1 MAQYREQRTI
11 TGDFMRVNIFPTH
24 TYNYGRKK
32 KVKPTGAAQEK
43 LNRVRRERLLCEL
56 VNLNF
61 TKKDIQVK
69 LDYSEFRKKN
79 SRNPEPDEVT
89 RLIRNFIRRLKRL
102 YAALGIELKYVY
114 CSEVGARGHLSHHH
128 LIISAGATLE
138 QIKAL
143 WGDGGVWIRRL
154 YFDRKGA
161 YDLASYFV
169 KSRYTYRSYS
179 CSKNLIRPRESG
191 RDKCIFKDDY
201 KIRQK
206 QINYFMNGEVD
217 KLLAL
222 YPGWQIAE
230 MPEISHT
237 VDKSTG
243 EVKLPT
249 WGIFITLYLY
259 KPEGLSDEAG
269 IYERYQKITNW
280 NWRN

>member
-1 MAQYREQRTI
+1 MAQYREQMTV

-43 LNRVRRERLLCEL
+43 LNKVRRERLFCDL

-69 LDYSEFRKKN
+69 LDYSEFRKRN
-79 SRNPEPDEVT
+79 GRNPDPDEVT
-89 RLIRNFIRRLKRL
+89 KLIRNFMRRLKRL
-102 YAALGIELKYVY
+102 YATLGIELKYMY
-114 CSEVGARGHLSHHH
+114 NSEVGARGHISHHH
-128 LIISAGATLE
+128 LVINAGATLE
-138 QIKAL
+138 QLKEL
-143 WGDGGVWIRRL
+143 WGEGGVWCRRI

-191 RDKCIFKDDY
+191 KDKCVFKDDH

-206 QINYFMNGEVD
+206 QLNYFINGEVD

-249 WGIFITLYLY
+249 WGTFITLYLY
-259 KPEGLSDEAG
+259 KPEGLSDEEG
-269 IYERYQKITNW
+269 IWSRYQEITE
-280 NWRN
+280 WRG

>member
-1 MAQYREQRTI
+1 MAQYREQRTV

-32 KVKPTGAAQEK
+32 KTKPTSAAQDK
-43 LNRVRRERLLCEL
+43 LNRERKTRLLSDL

-61 TKKDIQVK
+61 TKKDVQVK
-69 LDYSEFRKKN
+69 LDYAEFRRKN
-79 SRNPEPDEVT
+79 GRNPDPDEVT
-89 RLIRNFIRRLKRL
+89 KLIRNFIRRLKRL
-102 YAALGIELKYVY
+102 YADLGIELKYIY

-128 LIISAGATLE
+128 LIISAGATLDQLKE
-138 QIKAL
+138 L
-143 WGDGGVWIRRL
+143 WSEGGVWCRRI

-169 KSRYTYRSYS
+169 KSRHTYRSYS
-179 CSKNLIRPRESG
+179 CSKNLIRPQESG
-191 RDKCIFKDDY
+191 KDKCIFKDDY

-206 QINYFMNGEVD
+206 QVNYFTNGD
-217 KLLAL
+217 IDQIMKM

-237 VDKSTG
+237 VDKDTG

-259 KPEGLSDEAG
+259 KPEGLSDEASV
-269 IYERYQKITNW
+269 YDRYQEISE
-280 NWRN
+280 WRRG

>member
-1 MAQYREQRTI
+1 MAQYREQRTV

-32 KVKPTGAAQEK
+32 KTKPTSAAQDK
-43 LNRVRRERLLCEL
+43 LNRERKTRLLSDL

-61 TKKDIQVK
+61 TKKDVQVK
-69 LDYSEFRKKN
+69 LDYAEFRRKN
-79 SRNPEPDEVT
+79 GRNPDPDEVT
-89 RLIRNFIRRLKRL
+89 KLIRNFIRRLKRL
-102 YAALGIELKYVY
+102 YAALGIELRYIY

-128 LIISAGATLE
+128 LIISAGATLDQLKE
-138 QIKAL
+138 L
-143 WGDGGVWIRRL
+143 WSEGGVWCRRI

-179 CSKNLIRPRESG
+179 CSKNLIRPQESG
-191 RDKCIFKDDY
+191 KDKCIFKDDY

-206 QINYFMNGEVD
+206 QVNYFTNGD
-217 KLLAL
+217 IDQIMKL

-237 VDKSTG
+237 VDKDTG

-259 KPEGLSDEAG
+259 KPEGLSDEASV
-269 IYERYQKITNW
+269 YERYREIGE
-280 NWRN
+280 WRRG

>member
-43 LNRVRRERLLCEL
+43 LNKVRRERLLCDL

-69 LDYSEFRKKN
+69 LDYSEFLKRN
-79 SRNPEPDEVT
+79 GRNPDPDEVT
-89 RLIRNFIRRLKRL
+89 KLIRNFMRRLKRL
-102 YAALGIELKYVY
+102 YATLGIELKYIY

-128 LIISAGATLE
+128 LIINQGATLE
-138 QIKAL
+138 QLKVL
-143 WGDGGVWIRRL
+143 WAEGGVWCRRL

-179 CSKNLIRPRESG
+179 CSKNLIRPQESG
-191 RDKCIFKDDY
+191 KDKCIFKDDH

-206 QINYFMNGEVD
+206 QVNYFINGEVD

-222 YPGWQIAE
+222 YPGWQISE

-237 VDKSTG
+237 VDKDTG
-243 EVKLPT
+243 EFKLPT

-269 IYERYQKITNW
+269 IYDKYQEITS
-280 NWRN
+280 WRS

>member
-32 KVKPTGAAQEK
+32 KTKPTSVAQDK
-43 LNRVRRERLLCEL
+43 LNRERKTRLLSDL

-69 LDYSEFRKKN
+69 LDYAEFRRKN
-79 SRNPEPDEVT
+79 GRNPDPDEVIK
-89 RLIRNFIRRLKRL
+89 LIRNFIRRLKRL
-102 YAALGIELKYVY
+102 YAALGIELKYIY

-128 LIISAGATLE
+128 LIISAGATLDQLKE
-138 QIKAL
+138 L
-143 WGDGGVWIRRL
+143 WSEGGVWCRRI

-179 CSKNLIRPRESG
+179 CSKNLIRPQESG
-191 RDKCIFKDDY
+191 KDKCIYKDDY

-206 QINYFMNGEVD
+206 QVNYFTNGD
-217 KLLAL
+217 IDQIMKL

-237 VDKSTG
+237 VDKDTG

-259 KPEGLSDEAG
+259 KPEGLSDEASV
-269 IYERYQKITNW
+269 YERFQEISE
-280 NWRN
+280 WRG

>member
-1 MAQYREQRTI
+1 MAQYREQRTV

-32 KVKPTGAAQEK
+32 KTKPTSAAQDK
-43 LNRVRRERLLCEL
+43 LNRERKTRLLSDL

-69 LDYSEFRKKN
+69 LDYAEFRRKN
-79 SRNPEPDEVT
+79 GRNPDPDEVT
-89 RLIRNFIRRLKRL
+89 KLIRNFIRRLKRL
-102 YAALGIELKYVY
+102 YAALGIELKYIY

-128 LIISAGATLE
+128 LIISAGATLDQLKE
-138 QIKAL
+138 L
-143 WGDGGVWIRRL
+143 WSEGGVWCRRI

-179 CSKNLIRPRESG
+179 CSKNLIRPQESG
-191 RDKCIFKDDY
+191 KDKCIFKDDY

-206 QINYFMNGEVD
+206 QVNYFTNGD
-217 KLLAL
+217 IDQIMKL
-222 YPGWQIAE
+222 YPGWQVAE

-237 VDKSTG
+237 VDKNTG

-259 KPEGLSDEAG
+259 KPEGLSDEASV
-269 IYERYQKITNW
+269 YERYQEISE
-280 NWRN
+280 WRRG

>member
-1 MAQYREQRTI
+1 MAQYREQMTV

-43 LNRVRRERLLCEL
+43 LNKVRRERLFCDL

-61 TKKDIQVK
+61 TKKDIQVE
-69 LDYSEFRKKN
+69 LDYSEFRKRN
-79 SRNPEPDEVT
+79 GRNPDPDEVT
-89 RLIRNFIRRLKRL
+89 KLIRNFMRRLKRL
-102 YAALGIELKYVY
+102 YATLGIELKYMY
-114 CSEVGARGHLSHHH
+114 NSEVGARGHLSHHH
-128 LIISAGATLE
+128 LVINAGATLE

-143 WGDGGVWIRRL
+143 WVEGGVWRRKL

-179 CSKNLIRPRESG
+179 CSKNLIRPQESG
-191 RDKCIFKDDY
+191 KDKCIFKDDH

-206 QINYFMNGEVD
+206 QLNYFINGEVD

-230 MPEISHT
+230 MPEISHA
-237 VDKSTG
+237 VDKDTG
-243 EVKLPT
+243 EFKLPT

-259 KPEGLSDEAG
+259 KPEGLSDEEG
-269 IYERYQKITNW
+269 IWSRYQEITE
-280 NWRN
+280 WRG

>member
-1 MAQYREQRTI
+1 MAQYREQRTV

-43 LNRVRRERLLCEL
+43 LNKVRRERLLCDL

-69 LDYSEFRKKN
+69 LDYSEFRKRN
-79 SRNPEPDEVT
+79 GRNPDPDEVT
-89 RLIRNFIRRLKRL
+89 KLIRNFMRRLKRL
-102 YAALGIELKYVY
+102 YATLDIELKYIY

-128 LIISAGATLE
+128 LIINAGATLE
-138 QIKAL
+138 QLRAL
-143 WGDGGVWIRRL
+143 WAEGGVWCRKL

-179 CSKNLIRPRESG
+179 CSKNLIRPQECG
-191 RDKCIFKDDY
+191 KNKCVFKDDH

-206 QINYFMNGEVD
+206 QINYFINGEVD

-237 VDKSTG
+237 VDKNTG

-249 WGIFITLYLY
+249 WGTFITLYLY
-259 KPEGLSDEAG
+259 KPEGLSDKEG
-269 IYERYQKITNW
+269 IWSRYQEITE
-280 NWRN
+280 WRG

>member
-1 MAQYREQRTI
+1 MAQYREQRTV

-32 KVKPTGAAQEK
+32 KTKPTSAAQDK
-43 LNRVRRERLLCEL
+43 LNRERKTRLLSDL

-61 TKKDIQVK
+61 TKKDIQVN
-69 LDYSEFRKKN
+69 LDYAEFRRKN
-79 SRNPEPDEVT
+79 GRNPDPDEVT
-89 RLIRNFIRRLKRL
+89 KLIRNFIRRLKRL
-102 YAALGIELKYVY
+102 YAALGIELKYIY

-128 LIISAGATLE
+128 LIISAGATLDQLKE
-138 QIKAL
+138 L
-143 WGDGGVWIRRL
+143 WSEGGVWCRRI

-179 CSKNLIRPRESG
+179 CSKNLIRPQESG
-191 RDKCIFKDDY
+191 KDKCIFKDDY

-206 QINYFMNGEVD
+206 QVNYFTNGD
-217 KLLAL
+217 IDQIMKL

-237 VDKSTG
+237 VDKDTG

-259 KPEGLSDEAG
+259 KPEGLSDEASV
-269 IYERYQKITNW
+269 YERFQEISE
-280 NWRN
+280 WRG

>member
-1 MAQYREQRTI
+1 MAQYREQRTV

-43 LNRVRRERLLCEL
+43 LNKVRRERLLCDL

-69 LDYSEFRKKN
+69 LDYSEFRKRN
-79 SRNPEPDEVT
+79 GRNPDPDEVT
-89 RLIRNFIRRLKRL
+89 KLIRNFMRRLKRL
-102 YAALGIELKYVY
+102 YATLDIELKYIY

-128 LIISAGATLE
+128 LIINAGATLE
-138 QIKAL
+138 QLRAL
-143 WGDGGVWIRRL
+143 WAEGGVWCRKL

-179 CSKNLIRPRESG
+179 CSKNLIRPQESG
-191 RDKCIFKDDY
+191 KNKCVFKDDHR
-201 KIRQK
+201 IRQK
-206 QINYFMNGEVD
+206 QLNYFVNGEVD

-222 YPGWQIAE
+222 YPGWQIAD

-237 VDKSTG
+237 VDKNTG

-249 WGIFITLYLY
+249 WGTFITLYLY
-259 KPEGLSDEAG
+259 KPEGLSDKEG
-269 IYERYQKITNW
+269 IWSRYQEITE
-280 NWRN
+280 WRG

>member
-1 MAQYREQRTI
+1 MAQYREQMTV

-32 KVKPTGAAQEK
+32 KVKPTGAAQDK
-43 LNRVRRERLLCEL
+43 LNKVRRERLLCDL

-79 SRNPEPDEVT
+79 GRNPDPEEVT
-89 RLIRNFIRRLKRL
+89 KLIRNFIRRLKRL
-102 YAALGIELKYVY
+102 YATLGIELKYIY

-128 LIISAGATLE
+128 LIINAGATLD
-138 QIKAL
+138 QINAL
-143 WGDGGVWIRRL
+143 WAEGGVWCRRI

-191 RDKCIFKDDY
+191 KDKCIFKDDH

-206 QINYFMNGEVD
+206 QLNYFINGEVD

-230 MPEISHT
+230 MPEISHA

-249 WGIFITLYLY
+249 WGTFITLYLY
-259 KPEGLSDEAG
+259 KPEGLSNEEG
-269 IYERYQKITNW
+269 LWSKYQEITE
-280 NWRN
+280 WRG